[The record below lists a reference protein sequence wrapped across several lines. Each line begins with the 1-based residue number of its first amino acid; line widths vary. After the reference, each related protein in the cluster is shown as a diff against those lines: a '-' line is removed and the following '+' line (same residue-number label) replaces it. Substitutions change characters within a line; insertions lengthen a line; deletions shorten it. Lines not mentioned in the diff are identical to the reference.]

1 MILNKLYEY
10 PTSTRAA
17 INSLRHYSING
28 SNAKLPSVTTI
39 LSQTQSEDKA
49 MSLQRWRDRVGAAEA
64 AKITNDAATRGTA
77 MHMYLEKHC
86 LNEGYLDLTPTGTQA

>member
-49 MSLQRWRDRVGAAEA
+49 ASLQRWRDQQVRKLKLWRTLLLIGV
-64 AKITNDAATRGTA
+64 
-77 MHMYLEKHC
+77 
-86 LNEGYLDLTPTGTQA
+86 